1 MLSVMGLSE
10 AANAAVDALGLTNA
24 RGGGSGPRRK
34 RMRDVRNLHQ
44 SADVRTEMKIDAAR
58 DGQVFAWPGRH
69 FPALATYPGQRLVTA
84 ADQGD
89 RCGER
94 RAHPGAA
101 RGRVKLVLGG
111 LAGKLCAV
119 LLVVGLAFGGDAP
132 AAAQAGVDLQLVL
145 AVDVSGSVSEE
156 RFKLQQQGYAK
167 AFRSWR
173 VLEAIRSGSAGAI
186 AVTMTH
192 WTGPSQQAQVVPWMV
207 ISDEASM
214 IAIAEAIERTTR
226 QLYAGG
232 TSISGAIDHAMTS
245 GWFAVIANERQF
257 TLVRWRDILERFRG
271 REVAGLVRGMSV
283 SWQLGLQRGRGL
295 SRSL

>member
-156 RFKLQQQGYAK
+156 RFMLQQQGYAK

-173 VLEAIRSGSAGAI
+173 VLGAIRSGSAGAI

>member
-1 MLSVMGLSE
+1 
-10 AANAAVDALGLTNA
+10 
-24 RGGGSGPRRK
+24 
-34 RMRDVRNLHQ
+34 
-44 SADVRTEMKIDAAR
+44 
-58 DGQVFAWPGRH
+58 
-69 FPALATYPGQRLVTA
+69 
-84 ADQGD
+84 
-89 RCGER
+89 
-94 RAHPGAA
+94 
-101 RGRVKLVLGG
+101 VKLVLGG